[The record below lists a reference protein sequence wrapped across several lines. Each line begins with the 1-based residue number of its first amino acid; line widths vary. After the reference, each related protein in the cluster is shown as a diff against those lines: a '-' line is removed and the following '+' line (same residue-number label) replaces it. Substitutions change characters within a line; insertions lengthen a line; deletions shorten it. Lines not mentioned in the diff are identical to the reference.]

1 MRFPLA
7 DRKSRLKKTRAVFS
21 IIASCVIQRVFESS
35 APRRHNVTR
44 VYIYGDKRLK
54 LAINDIRFVYVTIER
69 MKFGKF
75 CLKNRGWISC
85 TKL

>member
-21 IIASCVIQRVFESS
+21 SVRVFESS
-35 APRRHNVTR
+35 APRRYNVTR

-54 LAINDIRFVYVTIER
+54 LAIKDIRFVYVTIER